1 MFAERMERLRVR
13 LTEDEP
19 LMPKSYKV
27 PETNLLSV
35 ADVELDS
42 VFQKKSQLVFGDKTI
57 LQPGMV
63 LAVDGSVSEKKTFQ
77 AQVGDSFI
85 VTEKGYEPL
94 TKFVKDLEDVVC

>member
-1 MFAERMERLRVR
+1 MFTERMERLCSR
-13 LTEDEP
+13 LAEAEP
-19 LMPKSYKV
+19 LMPKSSKV
-27 PETNLLSV
+27 TDTNILSV

-42 VFQKKSQLVFGDKTI
+42 VFQKNRSWCLVTNSI

-63 LAVDGSVSEKKTFQ
+63 LAVDGSVSEKKAFQ

-94 TKFVKDLEDVVC
+94 TEFAKDLEDVVC

>member
-1 MFAERMERLRVR
+1 M
-13 LTEDEP
+13 
-19 LMPKSYKV
+19 
-27 PETNLLSV
+27 TNS
-35 ADVELDS
+35 
-42 VFQKKSQLVFGDKTI
+42 I
-57 LQPGMV
+57 LQPGMM

>member
-1 MFAERMERLRVR
+1 MFAERMELLRVR
-13 LTEDEP
+13 LAEAEP

-27 PETNLLSV
+27 PDTNILSV

-42 VFQKKSQLVFGDKTI
+42 VFQKNRSWCLVTNSI